1 MHRHPRERP
10 APGAGPVNPP
20 FHTLTP
26 MQYALLE
33 AEIERRPYCF
43 LGAYL
48 RCLQAHRRDSVPH
61 CM

>member
-1 MHRHPRERP
+1 MHR
-10 APGAGPVNPP
+10 
-20 FHTLTP
+20 LTP

-33 AEIERRPYCF
+33 AELERRPYCF

-48 RCLQAHRRDSVPH
+48 RCLQARRPGTRRRDYVPH

>member
-1 MHRHPRERP
+1 
-10 APGAGPVNPP
+10 
-20 FHTLTP
+20 

-48 RCLQAHRRDSVPH
+48 RCLQARRRDSVPH